1 MAPSPLKDL
10 QGKGLRL
17 YWGQL
22 TLHAFVLNPN
32 NYNTIKPW
40 NIFGPMFYLSSN
52 WALLKLTKKGE
63 ITEIALMTLQCFF
76 FSAQWMETKL
86 MGMIGYPLKG
96 IFHPKTGWPTS
107 HFFSGTVT
115 YFSTIFNDQTCYE
128 KKSCFVPYFI
138 YRASS
143 NLLSCGKSLIKGSQL
158 YQSKFCRTK

>member
-107 HFFSGTVT
+107 HFFPEQSRISALFLMTKLVMKKNHVL
-115 YFSTIFNDQTCYE
+115 SHISSIERVVISCHAE
-128 KKSCFVPYFI
+128 K
-138 YRASS
+138 A
-143 NLLSCGKSLIKGSQL
+143 
-158 YQSKFCRTK
+158 